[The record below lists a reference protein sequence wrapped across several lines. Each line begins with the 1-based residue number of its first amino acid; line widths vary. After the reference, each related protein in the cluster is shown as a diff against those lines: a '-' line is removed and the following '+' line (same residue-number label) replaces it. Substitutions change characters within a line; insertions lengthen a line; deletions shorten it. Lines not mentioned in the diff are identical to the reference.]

1 MIITGCVAA
10 QKKFLNTKSS
20 NALSSKTDKWSLGL
34 IKDEP

>member
-20 NALSSKTDKWSLGL
+20 SALSSRTAKWNRGL